1 MPNLTEIKDV
11 LVTAVLSGAREIL
24 AVRLAGNVEARYKDA
39 KELVTTADEK
49 SDAAILTIFQARL
62 PAIDQSITFHLE
74 ESGETGVPGTPGTPG
89 APRAKIAGA
98 DPLDGTNHFAAGGAS
113 YSVMA
118 HYVEDGVPQVGVV
131 FQPEVFLPLAET
143 ERCLGR
149 LVFAVRGQGAFV
161 RRSEFQG
168 SSFELSEVRR
178 VVRRSAPQTRTFV
191 ACVPFG
197 SKMDAEGRERAARV
211 YSSGII
217 AATTGVGGA
226 GGNVMLSIFGGQDVY
241 ANFGAGDD
249 LDLIPPQ
256 VIAHEA
262 GLTVWGLNR
271 ALPVWN
277 VRKQPFVVAPSP
289 EIAERFLQAAGL

>member
-1 MPNLTEIKDV
+1 MPNLTEIKEA
-11 LVTAVLSGAREIL
+11 LIAAVLSGAREIL
-24 AVRLAGNVEARYKDA
+24 TVRLAGNVEARYKDA
-39 KELVTTADEK
+39 RELVTTADEN
-49 SDAAILTIFQARL
+49 SDAAILAIFQTRL
-62 PAIDQSITFHLE
+62 PAIDPSISFHLE
-74 ESGETGVPGTPGTPG
+74 ESGMTGAASAPGS
-89 APRAKIAGA
+89 KIAGA

-118 HYVEDGVPQVGVV
+118 HYVEEGVPQVGVV

-149 LVFAVRGQGAFV
+149 LVFAVRGEGAWV

-178 VVRRSAPQTRTFV
+178 VVSRNAAPTRTWV

-197 SKMDAEGRERAARV
+197 SKMDAEGRERAAKV

-226 GGNVMLSIFGGQDVY
+226 GGNVMLSIFGGQHVY

-271 ALPVWN
+271 TLPIWN
-277 VRKQPFVVAPSP
+277 VRKQPFIVAPGP